1 MNRRLAALAL
11 LAVVPLGLAAC
22 SGPTAAPS
30 AGASSP
36 AAAPSP
42 SPTPTPDAGTAGGEG
57 QSVAEACG
65 LATAAITSA
74 GSELAS
80 FDMSSAASNPGAA
93 VDAYLKMAGA
103 LSAATAK
110 VTNAQVRSAAAAV
123 SQSFTALTD
132 GLSKAFTEKDPAA
145 IAGFPALQ
153 AAATESMAAF
163 TKVCQGS

>member
-11 LAVVPLGLAAC
+11 LAVVPLGLAGC
-22 SGPTAAPS
+22 SGPDAPPP

-36 AAAPSP
+36 SAAAPS
-42 SPTPTPDAGTAGGEG
+42 STLTPDAGTTAPDG
-57 QSVAEACG
+57 QSVTEACG
-65 LATAAITSA
+65 LVTAAITSA

-80 FDMSSAASNPGAA
+80 FDMSSAASDPGAA
-93 VDAYLKMAGA
+93 VDAYLTMAGA

-110 VTNAQVRSAAAAV
+110 VTNAQVRSAAASV

-132 GLSKAFTEKDPAA
+132 ALSKAFTEKDPAA

-153 AAATESMAAF
+153 AAASASMATF
-163 TKVCQGS
+163 TNVCRGS